1 MSRIL
6 VVDDEEK
13 YLHSI
18 QRIFLDTTDYEL
30 QYADNGYDALRLA
43 GEFAPDVILLDIM
56 MPDMDGYEVCRQIKA
71 NAGTA
76 GIMVLF
82 LSGKA
87 RLDDRL
93 KGYEVLADDYITKP
107 FETEEL
113 LAKVRILL
121 RLKKAQ
127 DELRQINQTLEK
139 IVAQRTRQLVL
150 QERQAMAG
158 RMVHGIVHNFRN
170 PLMAAHGFAGLV
182 EQKMKRLLADSMPWP
197 PGQRQ
202 AIEAVN
208 NDIKLVLT
216 SLLRIEGLVD
226 SLLQKGRM
234 EATDKY
240 QRLNLNELLAAEV
253 KFLEVDP
260 EIKHE
265 VSKEFRLDPQLPEFF
280 GIYAEFSQLCGNMV
294 KNAVDAMRHSPTK
307 KITICTRHDAEKIY
321 LDFKDTGQG
330 ISPEVIGQIF
340 EPFFSTKPLKGD
352 EKEGE
357 ATGTGLGLYA
367 CRQMMKAYHGDIT
380 VSSEPRVGTTFTV
393 ALPYTAA
400 HGNERHSS
408 AGEGGQEGLAS

>member
-30 QYADNGYDALRLA
+30 QYADNGYEALRLA

-71 NAGTA
+71 NAATA

-87 RLDDRL
+87 GLDDRL

-127 DELRQINQTLEK
+127 DELRQMNQTLEK

-170 PLMAAHGFAGLV
+170 PLMAAHGFASLV
-182 EQKMKRLLADSMPWP
+182 EQKMKHLLPCSLTWP

-208 NDIKLVLT
+208 DDIKLVLA

-265 VSKEFRLDPQLPEFF
+265 VSKEFQLDPQLPEFF

-367 CRQMMKAYHGDIT
+367 CRQMMKAYHGVIT
-380 VSSEPRVGTTFTV
+380 VSSEPQVGTTFTV

-408 AGEGGQEGLAS
+408 PEEGGQEGLAS

>member
-13 YLHSI
+13 NLRSI
-18 QRIFLDTTDYEL
+18 KRIFFDRTDFEL
-30 QYADNGYDALRLA
+30 QYADNGYEALRLA
-43 GEFAPDVILLDIM
+43 EEFAPDVILLDIM

-71 NAGTA
+71 NAATA

-170 PLMAAHGFAGLV
+170 PLMAAHGFAVLV
-182 EQKMKRLLADSMPWP
+182 EQEMKLLLPYSTKWAPEQQQAVENAADHTK
-197 PGQRQ
+197 
-202 AIEAVN
+202 I
-208 NDIKLVLT
+208 VLE
-216 SLLRIEGLVD
+216 SLNRIEGLID

-240 QRLNLNELLAAEV
+240 QRLHLNDVITAEV
-253 KFLEVDP
+253 KFLEADP
-260 EIKHE
+260 EIKYA
-265 VSKEFRLDPQLPEFF
+265 VSKEFHLDPHLPEFF
-280 GIYAEFSQLCGNMV
+280 GIYAEFSQLCGNMI
-294 KNAVDAMRHSPTK
+294 KNAVDAMRLSPTK

-330 ISPEVIGQIF
+330 ISPEVIDLIF

-367 CRQMMKAYHGDIT
+367 CRQMMKAYNGVIT

-393 ALPYTAA
+393 ALPYTAE
-400 HGNERHSS
+400 HGNERHST
-408 AGEGGQEGLAS
+408 AGEGGREGLES